1 MSDLERLKNIKIIV
15 SDVDGTLVDR
25 KGSIGYET
33 KKLIR
38 ELHKYDVLF
47 SFATGRLHSAVSEL
61 AKDLEITNPIISLDG
76 SLIKDFPGGKT
87 IFESFVKAKYVKKA
101 TKYAEDYLLNVA
113 LCHSD
118 AIYHTE
124 MNSVI
129 PNILNKFGAQY
140 QEVESYDD
148 YLDETLEIVY
158 AGDNKESVEFV
169 RNKFEFP
176 YAMGCD
182 VSYFRS
188 HSQKGVYYLE
198 IRKSGSSKG
207 KGLKRL
213 LKYLKIKP
221 EHAAVMG
228 DWYNDISMFDSKAI
242 KVAVANSI
250 PELLRKADHVT
261 ERSNNNEG
269 VAEFLEMVLQAKTS

>member
-1 MSDLERLKNIKIIV
+1 MSDIERLKNIKIIV
-15 SDVDGTLVDR
+15 SDVDGTLVNR
-25 KGSIGYET
+25 KGLIGPET

-47 SFATGRLHSAVSEL
+47 SFATGRLHSAVTEL
-61 AKDLEITNPIISLDG
+61 AKDLEIANPIISLDG
-76 SLIKDFPGGKT
+76 SLIKDFPGGRT
-87 IFESFVKAKYVKKA
+87 IFESFVKPKYVRKA
-101 TKYAEDYLLNVA
+101 TKYAQDYILNVA
-113 LCHSD
+113 LCHSN
-118 AIYHTE
+118 AIYYTE

-129 PNILNKFGAQY
+129 PSISSKFGARY
-140 QEVESYDD
+140 EEVESYDK
-148 YLDETLEIVY
+148 YLDGTLEIFY
-158 AGDNKESVEFV
+158 AGDSKESIEFV

-176 YAMGCD
+176 YAFGCD

-188 HSQKGVYYLE
+188 HSQKGIYYLE

-207 KGLKRL
+207 KGLHRL

-228 DWYNDISMFDSKAI
+228 DWYNDISMFDTKAI

-269 VAEFLEMVLQAKTS
+269 VAEFLEMVLRAKSS

>member
-1 MSDLERLKNIKIIV
+1 MSDIERLRNIKIIV
-15 SDVDGTLVDR
+15 SDVDGTLVNR
-25 KGSIGYET
+25 KGLIGPET
-33 KKLIR
+33 KKLIC

-47 SFATGRLHSAVSEL
+47 SFATGRLHSAVIDL
-61 AKDLEITNPIISLDG
+61 AKDLEIANPIISLDG
-76 SLIKDFPGGKT
+76 SLIKDFPGGRT
-87 IFESFVKAKYVKKA
+87 IFESFIKQKYVRKA
-101 TKYAEDYLLNVA
+101 TKYAQDYLLNVA

-118 AIYHTE
+118 AIYYTE
-124 MNSVI
+124 TNSVI
-129 PNILNKFGAQY
+129 PSISSKFGARY
-140 QEVESYDD
+140 EEVESYDE
-148 YLDETLEIVY
+148 YLDGTLEIFY
-158 AGDNKESVEFV
+158 AGDSKESIEFV

-176 YAMGCD
+176 YATGCD

-188 HSQKGVYYLE
+188 HSQKGIYYLE

-207 KGLKRL
+207 KGLHRL

-221 EHAAVMG
+221 ENAAVMG

-261 ERSNNNEG
+261 ERSNNHEG
-269 VAEFLEMVLQAKTS
+269 VAEFLDMVLRAKSS